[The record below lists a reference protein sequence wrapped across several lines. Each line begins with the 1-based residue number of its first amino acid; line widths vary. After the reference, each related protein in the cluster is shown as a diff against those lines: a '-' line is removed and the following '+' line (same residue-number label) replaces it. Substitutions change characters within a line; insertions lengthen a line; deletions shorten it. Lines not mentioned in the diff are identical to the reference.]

1 MQLNRF
7 KGFTLIELI
16 VVLVIIS
23 LMATLSVPVVS
34 TAVQRSKESALK
46 ENLLVTRRA
55 LDDYYA
61 DHGSYPDDLEV
72 LVTKKYIRKLPVDPI
87 MGDSA
92 GWELISSADYNTYGI
107 MDIKSSSSGQA
118 IDGTYYNDW

>member
-1 MQLNRF
+1 MQINRL

-23 LMATLSVPVVS
+23 LMAALSAPVIS
-34 TAVQRSKESALK
+34 TAVQRAKESALK
-46 ENLLVTRRA
+46 ENLLVTRKA

-61 DHGSYPDDLEV
+61 DHGNYPEDLET
-72 LVTKKYIRKLPVDPI
+72 LVTKKYIRKLPIDPI
-87 MGDSA
+87 AEDGA
-92 GWELISSADYNTYGI
+92 GWELISSADYNTRGV